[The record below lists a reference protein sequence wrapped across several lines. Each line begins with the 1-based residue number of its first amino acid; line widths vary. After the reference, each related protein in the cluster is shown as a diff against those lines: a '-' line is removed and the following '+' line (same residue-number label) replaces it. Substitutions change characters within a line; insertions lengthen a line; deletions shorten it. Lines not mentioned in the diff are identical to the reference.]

1 MTNARRGEITA
12 KISGKPHKLV
22 LTLGALA
29 ELETA
34 FAVND
39 LTALGERFAKGRLSA
54 RDITSILGA
63 GLRAGGLGCDDAAV
77 AGLDFEGGP
86 AGALKLAVRLLN
98 ATFGDG
104 EADGKPAT
112 RPPLP
117 HGTR

>member
-1 MTNARRGEITA
+1 MANARRGEIA
-12 KISGKPHKLV
+12 AMIGGQPHRLV

-29 ELETA
+29 ELEAA

-39 LTALGERFAKGRLSA
+39 LTALGERFARGRLSA

-63 GLRAGGLGCDDAAV
+63 GLRAGGHGCDDAMV
-77 AGLDFEGGP
+77 AGLDFQGGP

-98 ATFGDG
+98 ATFGEG
-104 EADGKPAT
+104 EADGKPAS
-112 RPPLP
+112 RPLLP